1 MPFDFRTPV
10 NASQGLFNDSASLR
24 ALINAGWDTDTLTNT
39 KGNPEFGV
47 LHRSWVWTAQGAS
60 TSPMGLTAGQSIAPA
75 QGTGSKPAIGTQSVV
90 STVDVH

>member
-1 MPFDFRTPV
+1 MPFNFRTPV
-10 NASQGLFNDSASLR
+10 NASKGLFNDSTSLQ
-24 ALINAGWDTDTLTNT
+24 ALVNSGWDTDVLTNT

-60 TSPMGLTAGQSIAPA
+60 TSPMRLTAGQSIAPA

-90 STVDVH
+90 SPST